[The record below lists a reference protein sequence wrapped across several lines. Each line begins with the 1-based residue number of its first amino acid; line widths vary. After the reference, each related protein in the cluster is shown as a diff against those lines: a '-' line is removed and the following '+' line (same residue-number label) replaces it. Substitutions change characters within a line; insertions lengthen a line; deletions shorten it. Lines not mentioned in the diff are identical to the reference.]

1 MFVIL
6 YFVWYTNMFLK
17 ICMYCICIVYVL
29 YMYCIHTGKY
39 VFVSIF
45 LHVFFF
51 LCLQTRGYQTN
62 LEFLEDKEQYIR
74 QNKSYIGV
82 CAYHHLLICLTSHTK
97 QTTDYHLFAPGLPS
111 VEQWT
116 ALILSTT
123 SVIRCTYFPR
133 YTCKTNWIER
143 C

>member
-1 MFVIL
+1 MFPLLNITSVMCSSLYINVRL
-6 YFVWYTNMFLK
+6 SLFYFVTIFLRHIVFRLK
-17 ICMYCICIVYVL
+17 YLSIYVCIVYVL

-82 CAYHHLLICLTSHTK
+82 CAYNHLLICLTSHTK
-97 QTTDYHLFAPGLPS
+97 QTTDYYLFAPGLPS
-111 VEQWT
+111 VD
-116 ALILSTT
+116 
-123 SVIRCTYFPR
+123 R
-133 YTCKTNWIER
+133 
-143 C
+143 